1 MTVQLDTEHEVL
13 SGAEAIWAKAADWL
27 ALRNSGEW
35 TSELQAEL
43 ECWLSESSSHL
54 LAYWRVEAAWQRTD
68 RLAALRAPMRLASAG
83 HRSRWG
89 NIIKSVAAVVAIS
102 TLVGFGMFYSAKPVE
117 KAFETKTGGRQIV
130 TMADGSTIELNTNTR
145 LRLLQSGNERQVTLE
160 RGEAYFQI
168 RHNAANPFV
177 VIAGSHRV
185 TDLGTKFVVRRLPSE
200 LKVTLLEGSA
210 RVDANSNR
218 GNSASVTLTPGDVAI
233 ASGETLAVTKK
244 GASQLKDDLAWRRG
258 LLVFRNA
265 SLAAAASELNR
276 YNTTQVTISD
286 AATAQIAIGGTFPA
300 ADPAAFARVA
310 HELLGLHV
318 ADHGTELVISN

>member
-1 MTVQLDTEHEVL
+1 MTAQLDTEHEVL

-27 ALRNSGEW
+27 AQRNSGEW
-35 TSELQAEL
+35 TSEHQVEFD
-43 ECWLSESSSHL
+43 CWLSESNSHL

-68 RLAALRAPMRLASAG
+68 RLAALHAPMRRASAG
-83 HRSRWG
+83 HRSRWA
-89 NIIKSVAAVVAIS
+89 NTIKSVAAVVTIS
-102 TLVGFGMFYSAKPVE
+102 TLVGFGMFYSARPVE
-117 KAFETKTGGRQIV
+117 KVFETKTGGRQIV

-145 LRLLQSGNERQVTLE
+145 LRLLQSANERQVTLE

-210 RVDANSNR
+210 RVDASSNR

-233 ASGETLAVTKK
+233 ASAESLAVTKK

-265 SLAAAASELNR
+265 SLATAASELNR
-276 YNTTQVTISD
+276 YNTTKVTISD
-286 AATAQIAIGGTFPA
+286 AATAQISIGGTFPA
-300 ADPAAFARVA
+300 DDPGAFVRVA

-318 ADHGTELVISN
+318 ANHGTELVISN